1 MKKTNLLLVNMIML
15 MTFVAMAQP
24 ADIPEPP
31 NPPRLVNDFTGVLS
45 QSEASNL
52 ERKLVAF
59 NDTTSTQ
66 IAIVMVNDLA
76 GYDKAQYA
84 DLLGEK
90 WGIGH
95 KGKNN
100 GLVILVKPKIGNSK
114 GEAFIATGY
123 GLEGALPDAVIK
135 QLVEDEM
142 IPSFRENRYYE
153 GLDRVTDVIMQLTS
167 GEFTADEYLS
177 GPPPAALIGALLPLI
192 FIVIFIIVAASR
204 NKNMKH
210 YHGHR
215 SDIPLWTT
223 LFLASQL
230 GKQRGSWGSFS
241 SGSGSFGGF
250 GGGGGGGFG
259 GFGGGSFGGGGAG
272 GSW

>member
-1 MKKTNLLLVNMIML
+1 MKKIILLIFPIILLISFL
-15 MTFVAMAQP
+15 ASAQTS
-24 ADIPEPP
+24 DIPESP
-31 NPPRLVNDFTGVLS
+31 NPPRLVNDFAGILS
-45 QSEASNL
+45 DSEESKL

-66 IAIVMVNDLA
+66 VAVVLVSDLA

-90 WGIGH
+90 WGVGH

-123 GLEGALPDAVIK
+123 GLEGALPDAVLK
-135 QLVEDEM
+135 RLVEDEM
-142 IPSFRENRYYE
+142 IPYFRENRYYE
-153 GLDRVTDVIMQLTS
+153 GLDRVTDVVMQLTS
-167 GEFTADEYLS
+167 GEFTADQYLE
-177 GPPPAALIGALLPLI
+177 GPPPGALIGALLPLI
-192 FIVIFIIVAASR
+192 FIAIFFIVLGSR
-204 NKNMKH
+204 SKKIRH
-210 YHGHR
+210 YNGHR

-223 LFLASQL
+223 LFLASQM
-230 GKQRGSWGSFS
+230 GKHSGKWGSFS